1 MSLMYTEEQKA
12 LIALV
17 KEMAENEIKPY
28 VKDARFPAFFYY
40 YLIMS
45 FRYGLYLFYVCF
57 KDSSPFLSVLIYYI
71 RIFGYT
77 IELLKY
83 NRLWNIIV
91 YLLFTMIQSIHLSKL

>member
-1 MSLMYTEEQKA
+1 ML
-12 LIALV
+12 L
-17 KEMAENEIKPY
+17 
-28 VKDARFPAFFYY
+28 RFPASFWH

-77 IELLKY
+77 LKY

>member
-1 MSLMYTEEQKA
+1 ML
-12 LIALV
+12 L
-17 KEMAENEIKPY
+17 
-28 VKDARFPAFFYY
+28 RFPAFFYY

-45 FRYGLYLFYVCF
+45 FRYGLYLFYVCL